1 MPYKARKPPT
11 STLPQK
17 NAQTIE
23 SLKLEIA
30 NLQTEISSLKQNRGF
45 KVESVFRSLV
55 VFLLVTISL
64 VSLFSLN
71 LSFWAKDNVV
81 NTDSFIKTASPI
93 INDAA
98 VQQLIASRLSDQLFE
113 NVNVEERLKQ
123 NLPENIQFLAPTLAS
138 QIQGVTKSQ
147 ISNLLA
153 TDQVS
158 TVWTKVLRNS
168 HSSLIYFIE
177 NPNNDGVISVNEL
190 YSFVGQNSTNN
201 NLSFLFNRQLP
212 DRFGQIELRQ
222 VKWLPEARAY
232 LNLVK
237 RAPQLLAVVFSIS
250 LIGAVWLSRKK
261 LRTLLISV
269 ILMTLTMIGSLWLI
283 KVVAS
288 QIALAAKPENRAAV
302 GAIYDILSSTLTSQT
317 IGFAWL
323 LGAISVGLL
332 LASNFKFIG
341 YTKKYIRHY
350 LDKAS
355 KQIFPKFVVPGWLQ
369 QIETNRS
376 IIIIVASLV
385 WLVAL
390 ALRIPPTKTG
400 VMAAIWLSV
409 ATAFTVEV
417 AASIARTGK
426 K

>member
-1 MPYKARKPPT
+1 MPYKAPKPPT

-45 KVESVFRSLV
+45 KVVSVFRSLV

-153 TDQVS
+153 TDQLS

-283 KVVAS
+283 NVGAS
-288 QIALAAKPENRAAV
+288 QVAIATKPENRAAV
-302 GAIYDILSSTLTSQT
+302 SAIYDILSSTLTSQT

-409 ATAFTVEV
+409 ATAVTVEV